1 MKKISIIL
9 KYLYKSLVRYFF
21 KLLYGK
27 VIYEEAISTDEC
39 ITVNKINND
48 NVLKLNNKKYQVYK
62 LTNGRVYTDF
72 VENVALINK
81 NKILNSVSYQQING
95 QLKSSQFNSTIY
107 TGTPKFK
114 RKINGKILSLTQG
127 ASGHKNYFHWLF
139 DILPKIK
146 LYSEIYDIKSLD
158 YFYLSKLEEFQKKT
172 LQILGLNRIKILDAN
187 KYRHVE
193 ANELFAVEH
202 PWYTK
207 GHILDEAK
215 NLPPWI
221 IHWIRDSFLKSAIK
235 FNANEKIFIDRS
247 ESKFNHCQ
255 FQNNNE
261 ITTFL
266 INKGFSIYKI
276 GQLSFEQQIYLF
288 QKAKV
293 IVGAHGAAFANLV
306 FCSPKTKVIEIK
318 PSIHPNYVSRT
329 ISKINDLEIKIL
341 EMPSIKK
348 DNNNKGDIFLDIKEL
363 NRNL

>member
-1 MKKISIIL
+1 MEKISIIL

-27 VIYEEAISTDEC
+27 VAYEDT
-39 ITVNKINND
+39 ITVDEGITINKINND
-48 NVLKLNNKKYQVYK
+48 DILKLNSKKYHIYK
-62 LTNGRVYTDF
+62 LINGRVYTDF

-81 NKILNSVSYQQING
+81 NKILNNVSYQQING

-107 TGTPKFK
+107 NGTPKFK
-114 RKINGKILSLTQG
+114 KKINGKILCLTQG

-146 LYSEIYDIKSLD
+146 LYSEIYDLKSLD

-172 LQILGLNRIKILDAN
+172 LEILGLNKIKTLDADI
-187 KYRHVE
+187 YRHVE
-193 ANELFAVEH
+193 AKELFAVEH
-202 PWYTK
+202 PWYTQ
-207 GHILDEAK
+207 GHILEEAK

-221 IHWIRDSFLKSAIK
+221 IHWIRDSFLASAIE
-235 FNANEKIFIDRS
+235 FDANEKIFIDRS

-261 ITTFL
+261 IVAFL
-266 INKGFSIYKI
+266 ISKGFSIYKI
-276 GQLSFEQQIYLF
+276 GQLSFEQQVYLF
-288 QKAKV
+288 KKAKV

-318 PSIHPNYVSRT
+318 PSIHPNYVSKT
-329 ISKINDLEIKIL
+329 ISKINALEIKVL
-341 EMPSIKK
+341 EMPTIKK
-348 DNNNKGDIFLDIKEL
+348 NNNIKGDIFLDINEL